1 MKIILCLLCV
11 CEISRKTNAR
21 SNHCLVVLQIRESHN
36 LQRIAHYRRLCYN
49 YIITSPLGGRKSDK
63 KQHPHCRKHHKTS

>member
-1 MKIILCLLCV
+1 MKIILCLFCV
-11 CEISRKTNAR
+11 CEMSRKANAR
-21 SNHCLVVLQIRESHN
+21 STNSFIDLQIRESRN